1 MDRTLHYSVYDPE
14 TGGISTSGA
23 VSIVKVGAQ
32 NTLNGPA
39 VGLTNERV
47 YVLWSLEAR
56 GKFAGSAQV
65 FYLSW
70 PLKQPPRGIEI
81 PEELWMPMDFR
92 PKYVPPSSLELAEGA
107 FNYTQVASV
116 GEAFPGYVMQP
127 SVLPGQHEE
136 LLTSLTMNVSTR
148 RESSQPVALTVFAA
162 GEPRAYQLITRAD
175 GLSTRSVLT
184 ADTNGNL
191 YVIWLRQAGAY
202 NFEVY
207 YASTSPTVRATLDPW
222 TTTDFYSRSID
233 YFWNLG
239 VALGF
244 FPLAMVWVFSSFI
257 WLGLTYL
264 VFGDVELDDRR
275 GWAILI
281 VALLLHFFSKY
292 FSMPGMFIFV
302 PFVETLPEAMVF
314 VIGRILTPLLLSGV
328 GLVVMIIYL
337 KRAEQRGAFG
347 AYIAFALVDIIVSLL
362 VYIPTMLG
370 GSF

>member
-1 MDRTLHYSVYDPE
+1 MSTDYRPE
-14 TGGISTSGA
+14 YVPLSS
-23 VSIVKVGAQ
+23 
-32 NTLNGPA
+32 L
-39 VGLTNERV
+39 GLT
-47 YVLWSLEAR
+47 
-56 GKFAGSAQV
+56 
-65 FYLSW
+65 
-70 PLKQPPRGIEI
+70 
-81 PEELWMPMDFR
+81 
-92 PKYVPPSSLELAEGA
+92 EGA
-107 FNYTQVASV
+107 FNYTNLAPA
-116 GEAFPGYVMQP
+116 GEAYPGYIMQP
-127 SVLPGQHEE
+127 SVLPGQYEE

-148 RESSQPVALTVFAA
+148 RESSQPVGLTVFAA

-175 GLSTRSVLT
+175 GLSTRSVLA

-207 YASTSPTVRATLDPW
+207 YASTSPTVRATLNSW
-222 TTTDFYSRSID
+222 TTTDVYSRSLD

-244 FPLAMVWVFSSFI
+244 FPLAMVWVVTSFI

-292 FSMPGMFIFV
+292 FSMPGMFVFV

-314 VIGRILTPLLLSGV
+314 AIGRTLTPLLLSGV
-328 GLVVMIIYL
+328 GLAVMIIYL

-347 AYIAFALVDIIVSLL
+347 AYIAFALVDIVVSLI